1 MQKLNETMIDFFLT
15 NLWALWA
22 CISVLCLVLELTSG
36 DCFLL
41 CIAIG
46 SAATALVALAGG
58 SFYVQLVVVS
68 IVSLF
73 CLIAI
78 RPKLLKKLHSGEDKR
93 VSNADALVNQTGTV
107 TQTIPANGFG
117 RVSAGGDDWKA
128 KSADGMTIECGQRVK
143 VTHIE
148 SIVVTVE
155 KL

>member
-1 MQKLNETMIDFFLT
+1 MIDFFLT

-93 VSNADALVNQTGTV
+93 VSNADALVKPEQLPRLFLPMDSVVFQQVEMTGRQNRPT
-107 TQTIPANGFG
+107 
-117 RVSAGGDDWKA
+117 
-128 KSADGMTIECGQRVK
+128 E
-143 VTHIE
+143 
-148 SIVVTVE
+148 
-155 KL
+155 